1 LSALFALCI
10 WGKELTPYF
19 MLVALFP
26 FLWLYR
32 GFRCAW
38 SVTAQIGLFGTAIFA
53 MTWILYCT
61 ITGVPVLSFVEFSII
76 RKAMDPSF
84 HTERSSIIAVIGG
97 LLRTSRWLSPALLV
111 LLVSAGVYRILQLLK
126 NNFEIRP
133 TDYLWLYVSVFWLIT
148 NLHMYN
154 LLKYQYPLYSVAAIL
169 IAEYLYSALGEIN
182 RRQVVVSI
190 AIGLVWAVLLAFFL
204 GDPLLLPKIRYILF
218 VVIAPL
224 SFCFLLLVAATKS
237 PVLSQRTFILTMLS
251 FLIATN
257 ISANEKQT
265 DSYTTAVS
273 WGEYGEKGFKETLA
287 YLETNLGDSVPI
299 IRKDLGY
306 YLTINQPDRKFTWI
320 YNRIFRGNLKD
331 AARVEKIENTIS
343 RDEVQ
348 YIVLDPYTN
357 RTETRDLIR
366 DLIAPYFEFIH
377 QFGDFEIYR
386 KSLRSGPRKM
396 TPGLRFDPVRESI
409 P

>member
-1 LSALFALCI
+1 
-10 WGKELTPYF
+10 
-19 MLVALFP
+19 
-26 FLWLYR
+26 
-32 GFRCAW
+32 
-38 SVTAQIGLFGTAIFA
+38 
-53 MTWILYCT
+53 
-61 ITGVPVLSFVEFSII
+61 
-76 RKAMDPSF
+76 
-84 HTERSSIIAVIGG
+84 
-97 LLRTSRWLSPALLV
+97 
-111 LLVSAGVYRILQLLK
+111 
-126 NNFEIRP
+126 
-133 TDYLWLYVSVFWLIT
+133 
-148 NLHMYN
+148 
-154 LLKYQYPLYSVAAIL
+154 
-169 IAEYLYSALGEIN
+169 
-182 RRQVVVSI
+182 
-190 AIGLVWAVLLAFFL
+190 
-204 GDPLLLPKIRYILF
+204 LLPKIRYILF

-257 ISANEKQT
+257 ISANIKQT